1 MLVEGFNVFVKKRRL
16 SIPEALMRDLKG
28 HASVTEWEDAHTTP
42 EEKFLLRCWFLMD
55 HGVSIT
61 QGLVQ
66 KGVLNTGS
74 DMWGFLK
81 SQEPEC
87 KI

>member
-1 MLVEGFNVFVKKRRL
+1 
-16 SIPEALMRDLKG
+16 MRDLKR
-28 HASVTEWEDAHTTP
+28 HTSVTEWEDAHTTP